1 MATTEKVPGTGISFH
16 KGGLHE
22 SLGVPQGQPIP
33 PAKMRA
39 ALSGKHGSKAKR
51 QAMLART
58 LEGMNHGPK
67 GGSSI
72 AKAAA
77 GKY

>member
-1 MATTEKVPGTGISFH
+1 MAGMEKVPGTGISFK

-33 PAKMRA
+33 AGKLA
-39 ALSGKHGSKAKR
+39 DALAGKYGPKAKR

-58 LEGMNHGPK
+58 LEGMSK
-67 GGSSI
+67 GGSAI
-72 AKAAA
+72 AKAAS
-77 GKY
+77 GK

>member
-1 MATTEKVPGTGISFH
+1 MADSENVPGTGITFK

-22 SLGVPQGQPIP
+22 SLGVPEGKPIP
-33 PAKMRA
+33 AGKMRD
-39 ALSGKHGSKAKR
+39 ALAGKYGSKAKR
-51 QAMLART
+51 QASLART

-67 GGSSI
+67 GGSAM

-77 GKY
+77 GR

>member
-1 MATTEKVPGTGISFH
+1 MNENVPGTGITFK

-22 SLGVPQGQPIP
+22 SLGIPAGQPIP
-33 PAKMRA
+33 PAKLRA
-39 ALSGKHGSKAKR
+39 ALAGKHGSKAKR

-58 LEGMNHGPK
+58 LEGMNRPSK

-77 GKY
+77 NR